1 MKYDSRHDRT
11 EPLEQPRRI
20 LFHINDF
27 GKGGT
32 ETSLLAWLKT
42 LDRRL
47 FAPSVSVTYPT
58 GELAFWRAHSIPD
71 DVPVHVLAPA
81 KWMNTLHEMGRQRK
95 LSGHLK
101 LLHKVLTYCAIR
113 PLVGLRFRQIARDQD
128 LVCDFDFSLRHLAG
142 SANVPWFGVSHFSL
156 ATRLGS
162 KSARY
167 IARRVRQYSRYDA
180 IAVLT
185 PDMLREAQQLFA
197 AHRLNVVELPNV
209 IDVEALR
216 VKARASIERPA
227 ETFIVSVARL
237 DEGQK
242 DHKTLLRAF
251 AQVRAQRLSSADL
264 VLIGEGRDEAA
275 LEQLAVELGIR
286 TSVHFLGFCS
296 NPFPYIRQAEMLVL
310 SSRYEGFG
318 MVLGEAMALG
328 TPVISTDCPT
338 GPRDLLEG
346 GKAGLLVPIG
356 EVEEMARAIERLH
369 TDTALRRTLVQNAF
383 RKVATFAPE
392 SANQRML
399 ALAQQISGTDD
410 ASGLQWAGRDSAVAG
425 RLP

>member
-1 MKYDSRHDRT
+1 
-11 EPLEQPRRI
+11 
-20 LFHINDF
+20 
-27 GKGGT
+27 
-32 ETSLLAWLKT
+32 
-42 LDRRL
+42 
-47 FAPSVSVTYPT
+47 
-58 GELAFWRAHSIPD
+58 
-71 DVPVHVLAPA
+71 
-81 KWMNTLHEMGRQRK
+81 MNTLHEMGRQRK

>member
-1 MKYDSRHDRT
+1 MKYDSRDDRT
-11 EPLEQPRRI
+11 EPLEPPRRI

-42 LDRRL
+42 LDRQL
-47 FAPSVSVTYPT
+47 FAPSVSVAYPT
-58 GELAFWRAHSIPD
+58 DELAFWRAHSIPD
-71 DVPVHVLAPA
+71 DVPVHVLASA
-81 KWMNTLHEMGRQRK
+81 KWMHALHATRRQGK
-95 LSGHLK
+95 LGAHLK
-101 LLHKVLTYCAIR
+101 VLHKLLTYCVIR
-113 PLVGLRFRQIARDQD
+113 PLAGLRFRQIARQYDV
-128 LVCDFDFSLRHLAG
+128 VCDFDFSLRQLAG
-142 SANVPWFGVSHFSL
+142 SGKTPWFGVSHFSL
-156 ATRLGS
+156 ATRLGN
-162 KSARY
+162 KSARH
-167 IARRVRQYSRYDA
+167 IARRVRQYARYDA

-185 PDMLREAQQLFA
+185 PDMFREAQQLFEGQ
-197 AHRLNVVELPNV
+197 RVNVAELPNV
-209 IDVEALR
+209 IDVDALR

-251 AQVRAQRLSSADL
+251 AQAREREMSTADL
-264 VLIGEGRDEAA
+264 LLIGEGRDQAA
-275 LEQLAVELGIR
+275 LEQLAEELGIR
-286 TSVHFLGFCS
+286 SSVHFLGFCS

-338 GPRDLLEG
+338 GPRDLLED
-346 GKAGLLVPIG
+346 GKGGLLVPVG
-356 EVEEMARAIERLH
+356 DVDEMARAIERLH
-369 TDTALRRTLVQNAF
+369 TDTVLRRTLVQNAL

-399 ALAQQISGTDD
+399 TLVRQISGADD
-410 ASGLQWAGRDSAVAG
+410 ASSEPWAGPDSAVAG

>member
-1 MKYDSRHDRT
+1 MKYDSRYDRT
-11 EPLEQPRRI
+11 EPLEPPRRI

-32 ETSLLAWLKT
+32 EASLLAWLKA

-47 FAPSVSVTYPT
+47 FAPSVSVAYPT
-58 GELAFWRAHSIPD
+58 DELAFWRAHSIPD
-71 DVPVHVLAPA
+71 DVPVHVLASS
-81 KWMNTLHEMGRQRK
+81 KWMHALHARRRQRK
-95 LSGHLK
+95 LGAHLK
-101 LLHKVLTYCAIR
+101 VLHKVLTYCVIQ
-113 PLVGLRFRQIARDQD
+113 PLAGLRFRQIAREYDV
-128 LVCDFDFSLRHLAG
+128 VCDFDFSLRQIAG
-142 SANVPWFGVSHFSL
+142 SGKTPWFGVSHFGL
-156 ATRLGS
+156 ATRHRN
-162 KSARY
+162 KSARH
-167 IARRVRQYSRYDA
+167 IARRVRQYARYDA

-185 PDMLREAQQLFA
+185 PDLFREAQQLFEGQRVSVA
-197 AHRLNVVELPNV
+197 ELPNV
-209 IDVEALR
+209 IDVDALR
-216 VKARASIERPA
+216 VKARAPIERPA

-237 DEGQK
+237 DEEQK

-251 AQVRAQRLSSADL
+251 AQVRERELSTADL
-264 VLIGEGRDEAA
+264 LLIGEGRDQAV
-275 LEQLAVELGIR
+275 LEQLAEELGIR
-286 TSVHFLGFCS
+286 SSVHFLGFCS

-338 GPRDLLEG
+338 GPRNLLED
-346 GKAGLLVPIG
+346 GKGGLLVPVG
-356 EVEEMARAIERLH
+356 DVDEMARAIERLH
-369 TDTALRRTLVQNAF
+369 TDTVLRRTLVQNAL

-399 ALAQQISGTDD
+399 TLVRQISGADD
-410 ASGLQWAGRDSAVAG
+410 ASSEPWVGRDSAVAG